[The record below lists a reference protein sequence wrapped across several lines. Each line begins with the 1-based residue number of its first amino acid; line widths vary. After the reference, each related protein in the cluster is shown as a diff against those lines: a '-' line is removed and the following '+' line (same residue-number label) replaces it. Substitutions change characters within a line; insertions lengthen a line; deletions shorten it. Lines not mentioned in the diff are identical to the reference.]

1 MKRFMVIIIL
11 FFACNKKD
19 RSWNLLKKP
28 EITTSAIT
36 NIGTDADTGGGS
48 IISDGGSAITRRGV
62 CWQQDAL
69 REKYFKTHDS
79 KIYLK
84 NRLVN

>member
-1 MKRFMVIIIL
+1 MKRFMVFIIL

-36 NIGTDADTGGGS
+36 NIGTDADTGGDS

-62 CWQQDAL
+62 CWQ
-69 REKYFKTHDS
+69 
-79 KIYLK
+79 
-84 NRLVN
+84 